1 MKKELLKPYRLLIF
15 AGIFLFF
22 CTCVPQL
29 TAAAKAGV
37 DDPVAVMLREMTLQE
52 KIGQITLTW
61 GDPRNEERW
70 RSIAGN
76 SLGVTYARK
85 GDPEE
90 VIAYIDRLSRHYTES
105 TRLQLPPMFCAV
117 GNHGLAHPLGTQF
130 PVCLALAGTF
140 DRELVERVNAV
151 TAREARSL
159 GINFLFG
166 PVLDVARDPRWG
178 RIEETYGE
186 DPYLAAEMGVA
197 AVKGLRGTTEKIG
210 KEKVAVCLR
219 HFCGYGAPEGG
230 LNCRPLV
237 HTGEREFRSIHL
249 YPFKEVIARTH
260 VAAVMPAYNEID
272 GIPCHANE
280 WLLRSVLRDEL
291 GFEGFT
297 ISDSDGI
304 RRLKWDQKIAADDKA
319 AAAMA
324 FNAGVT
330 MELFNPY
337 TYRHLEELLAEGRI
351 SEARIDEGTA
361 AVLRTKFRLGL
372 DNYRKPDV
380 EKAVRVT
387 GSPEHR
393 EVALEAACK
402 SIVMLENKGSL
413 APFALSGVDTIAI
426 IGPNAVPKRFGGYS
440 GDGYYVSILEGI
452 RDHVPE
458 GTKVL
463 FAQGCSI
470 PKPGGIS
477 RFDMAGRLTKKQA
490 DEDGPRDSDDELI
503 DEAVAV
509 AEKADLVVLAL
520 GGTEYT
526 SREAWNHHWGD
537 RADFRFIGRQRD
549 LIRAISDLEK
559 PMAAVLLGGH
569 PITEEILYEHVPVIY
584 QCWYLGSETGNA
596 VAEILF
602 GETSPSGK
610 LAISIPRSAGHLPAY
625 YNFKPA
631 PVSVKGDRFAP
642 GQRQPYNYEKENRPL
657 YPFGYG
663 MSYVDFSISADL
675 AAETLGRDEAARIDV
690 TVTNNGS
697 MAAEEVVQLYIRD
710 RVASVTRPVKELKDF
725 RRIRLQPG
733 ESGRISFV
741 LPAGKLAFYQA
752 DMNHAVEAG
761 DFEIYIGNSSR
772 DEDLQTLRLTVE

>member
-1 MKKELLKPYRLLIF
+1 MKILRLLLRGF
-15 AGIFLFF
+15 CCSLFLF
-22 CTCVPQL
+22 CLIP
-29 TAAAKAGV
+29 AAAEATE
-37 DDPVAVMLREMTLQE
+37 DDPVAEMLEGMTLAE
-52 KIGQITLTW
+52 KIGQISLTW

-70 RSIAGN
+70 REVAGN
-76 SLGVTYARK
+76 SLGITYARK
-85 GDPEE
+85 GDHEK
-90 VIAYIDRLSRHYTES
+90 VITHIDRLSRHYLTS

-130 PVCLALAGTF
+130 PVCIALAGTF
-140 DRELVERVNAV
+140 DRDLVERVNAV

-197 AVKGLRGTTEKIG
+197 AVKGLRGTAEKIG

-249 YPFKEVIARTH
+249 YPFKEVIARTR

-304 RRLKWDQKIAADDKA
+304 RRLRWDQKVASDDKA

-337 TYRHLEELLAEGRI
+337 TYQHLEELLAEGRI
-351 SEARIDEGTA
+351 SQARIDEGTA
-361 AVLRTKFRLGL
+361 AVLRTKLRLGL
-372 DNYRKPDV
+372 ADYRKPDV
-380 EKAVRVT
+380 EEAVRVT

-393 EVALEAACK
+393 EVALEAARK

-413 APFALSGVDTIAI
+413 APFDSAKLETIAV
-426 IGPNAVPKRFGGYS
+426 IGPNALPKRFGGYS
-440 GDGYYVSILEGI
+440 GDGYYENILQGI
-452 RDHVPE
+452 RNRVPAE
-458 GTKVL
+458 TKVVY
-463 FAQGCSI
+463 AKGCSI
-470 PKPGGIS
+470 PKPGGRS
-477 RFDMAGRLTKKQA
+477 RFDMAGKLTKKQSG
-490 DEDGPRDSDDELI
+490 EDGREGSDNELI

-537 RADFRFIGRQRD
+537 RADFRFTGRQRD
-549 LIRAISDLEK
+549 LIRAISGLDK

-569 PITEEILYEHVPVIY
+569 PVTEEILYERISVIY

-596 VAEILF
+596 VADILF
-602 GETSPSGK
+602 GEISPSGK
-610 LAISIPRSAGHLPAY
+610 LAISIPRSAGHLPVY

-642 GQRQPYNYEKENRPL
+642 GQRQPYNYENENRPL

-663 MSYVDFSISADL
+663 LSYGDFAISAKL
-675 AAETLGRDEAARIDV
+675 AAGTITRDASARIDV

-697 MAAEEVVQLYIRD
+697 MVAEEVVQLYIRD

-725 RRIRLQPG
+725 RRIRLGPG
-733 ESGRISFV
+733 KTEVFTFV
-741 LPAGKLAFYQA
+741 LPAEKLAFYQA
-752 DMNHAVEAG
+752 DMNYAVEAG
-761 DFEIYIGNSSR
+761 DFEIYVGNSSR
-772 DEDLQTLRLTVE
+772 DEDLLTLRLTVK